1 MHENSTTTPP
11 VPGPDADAAGKERA
25 LAALWERARHHAE
38 ERVLRLQQLAQ
49 SSLAVGLSDEE
60 RAEGEGLAHQ
70 LAGSL
75 GTFGMP
81 RGTEMARA
89 LEDLLGQPAESVS
102 ARLRMAELTSGLRI
116 LLDHGRPVSI
126 ADGEGSPTG
135 GGVLLLTGADGALA
149 AIGEGLADRGHR
161 VRALR
166 ATDAATNTEVRSAP
180 PAVVVVDLDDWD
192 DAARALVGGM
202 LAVSPAT
209 MVAGVFGAKSEVDRV
224 ALVRSGIRLLLDRDR
239 SDGEILD
246 SLEELLRRDTAIRG
260 RVLALDD
267 DPLMLVVLETL
278 LGSAGLEMTGISDPE
293 ALWGELETTAP
304 DLVMLDM
311 NLPGVSGSELCRAIR
326 MDPRF
331 TTLPVLFLTAAGD
344 QATIA
349 EVFAAGADDFVRKPV
364 VGPELTTRINN
375 RLERARLV
383 RERFETD
390 VVTGVTSR
398 MKAEE
403 ELLRV
408 LSAARRH
415 GTPLAVA
422 LLDLDRFKTV
432 NDRFGHATG
441 DEVLR
446 RFGAAL
452 RAAVRVEDV
461 VARWGG
467 EEFLVALSDC
477 TAEGATARLTWFL
490 AQWCATE
497 LRAVD
502 GTVFTSSFSAGVAQA
517 PDDGSDVTAV
527 CRSADEAL
535 YRAKNAGRARVLG
548 SE

>member
-1 MHENSTTTPP
+1 MTEPSTTEAT
-11 VPGPDADAAGKERA
+11 AQRT
-25 LAALWERARHHAE
+25 LAALWERARVSAD
-38 ERVLRLQQLAQ
+38 ERVVRLEQLAQ
-49 SSLAVGLSDEE
+49 TALAAGLDEPGREEAE
-60 RAEGEGLAHQ
+60 RLAHQ

-89 LEDLLGQPAESVS
+89 LEHLLATPPESVAS
-102 ARLRMAELTSGLRI
+102 RLRMAELTAGLRV
-116 LLDHGRPVSI
+116 LLDHDGPVL
-126 ADGEGSPTG
+126 ADEAEDVQTTG
-135 GGVLLLTGADGALA
+135 GGVLVLTGSGYSLGPL
-149 AIGEGLADRGHR
+149 GEGLLARGHR
-161 VRALR
+161 VRAMSAAHP
-166 ATDAATNTEVRSAP
+166 ATHASVRSTP
-180 PAVVVVDLDDWD
+180 PALVVVDLDSWD
-192 DAARALVGGM
+192 DAARVLVGGV
-202 LAVSPAT
+202 LAGSPAT
-209 MVAGVFGAKSEVDRV
+209 VVAGVFGGSTTVDRV
-224 ALVRSGIRLLLDRDR
+224 ALVRAGIRVLVDRDR
-239 SDGEILD
+239 PDAEILD
-246 SLEELLRRDTAIRG
+246 SLEELLRRDRGVRG
-260 RVLALDD
+260 RVLAVDD
-267 DPLMLVVLETL
+267 DPLMLVVLETVL
-278 LGSAGLEMTGISDPE
+278 RAAGLEMTGLSDP
-293 ALWGELETTAP
+293 ALLWDELETTAP

-331 TTLPVLFLTAAGD
+331 TTLPVLFLTGAGD

-364 VGPELTTRINN
+364 VGPELVTRINN

-408 LSAARRH
+408 MSAARRH
-415 GTPLAVA
+415 GTPLVVA

-477 TAEGATARLTWFL
+477 TAEGATTRLTTFL
-490 AQWCATE
+490 EQWRATE
-497 LRAVD
+497 LQAVD

-517 PDDGSDVTAV
+517 PDDGGDVTAV

-535 YRAKNAGRARVLG
+535 YRAKNAGRAQVLAA
-548 SE
+548 E